1 MGPGALIVNTNVTL
15 EDIHIHDISSG
26 TWKDISIHL
35 NGDILNESI
44 HAWFHLH
51 EFETEFNHHSQPN
64 EAPKACG
71 IMTNCCTIESA
82 N

>member
-44 HAWFHLH
+44 HA
-51 EFETEFNHHSQPN
+51 
-64 EAPKACG
+64 
-71 IMTNCCTIESA
+71 
-82 N
+82 